1 MTDKPSPPRFLV
13 RRGAR
18 GDFMVWDR
26 QAKGPAK
33 LEGRLAVGLTEEAAR
48 EINDVLIKI
57 YTPD

>member
-1 MTDKPSPPRFLV
+1 
-13 RRGAR
+13 
-18 GDFMVWDR
+18 MVWDR